1 MMFRVNLLFLIFI
14 SLCGLTESKVL
25 SKLEIQG
32 LSINSAEMVRN
43 ALDIHEG
50 GEFSSTAIQE
60 SIRRLYQMGL
70 FRTVDF
76 LVTSENDSAVSLAL
90 KLDEFPICENI
101 EYSGNKKI
109 KVKDFEE
116 KMTLKRGQIIS
127 DAMLYDASK
136 KIRDM
141 YSEKGYLNAEV
152 KTQNIPTKIPGNE
165 IVKFDI
171 NEGPKVKI
179 TSIVFKGNKEIKT
192 STLEHKFKTKKSKWW
207 RSGEFKEDLYRSH
220 LDTLV
225 MFYNDQG
232 YLDASIVKDTFWNSG
247 AKKDINIEVT
257 VNEGKKYF
265 AGEFYFTGN
274 RVIDTDSLT
283 SKIYLKKGR
292 PFQKDRFDMT
302 KYLIENAYREEGYLW
317 VQVDDQKNYRGD
329 TIDVTFN
336 INEGRPAIVRKIDI
350 RGNTKTMEKV
360 IRREIDLL
368 PGQKYK
374 QSLMARSRQKIFAL
388 NFFSDVKPD
397 LVPNEDG
404 TIDLVFDIVEKDNI
418 GQLQVGAAY
427 SGTDGFVGTFSTS
440 IPNFRGTGEELGIN
454 LQYGGYGGNTR
465 DIRLRFKEPWAF
477 DTPTSLS
484 ADVFYS
490 RGLYTYGDTM
500 TSVGFVLGA
509 GRSKLSWPDDHFT
522 VNGSYQ
528 FSYEKQT
535 GSTLAKSTKV
545 NVIEEGLLSRLTFEI
560 MRYDFDMPLFPTTG
574 SKLTITPQ
582 IAGLG
587 GDFNYFKGTAEY
599 EYHFPLPYKFV
610 MGFNSKFGLI
620 TGLGKGV
627 PKISQ
632 YDLFKIGGVYG
643 DGNLRG
649 YEDYQFG
656 GWNTSHPENGL
667 SMFTTSLELRYPIME
682 QQLYVAAFTDVG
694 NTWSGLSEVN
704 LTDLYKD
711 AGVGVRINIPMLGL
725 MGFDFGYGFDDPQ
738 KRLVNSKPHGWKFNF
753 LMNRGF

>member
-1 MMFRVNLLFLIFI
+1 MMFRVNLLFLILI
-14 SLCGLTESKVL
+14 SLCGLTHAKVL

-32 LSINSAEMVRN
+32 LSINSAEVVRN

-76 LVTSENDSAVSLAL
+76 FVTSENDSTVSLAL

-101 EYSGNKKI
+101 EYNGNKKI
-109 KVKDFEE
+109 KTKDFEE

-141 YSEKGYLNAEV
+141 YAEKGYLNAQV
-152 KTQNIPTKIPGNE
+152 KTESIPTKIPGNV
-165 IVKFDI
+165 IAKFDI

-192 STLEHKFKTKKSKWW
+192 STLERRFKTKKSKWW
-207 RSGEFKEDLYRSH
+207 RSGEFNEDLYRSH
-220 LDTLV
+220 LDSLV
-225 MFYNDQG
+225 IFYNDQG
-232 YLDASIVKDTFWNSG
+232 YLDASIAKDTFFYSG

-257 VNEGKKYF
+257 VNEGKKYY
-265 AGEFYFTGN
+265 AGDFYFTGN
-274 RVIDTDSLT
+274 RIIDTDSLT

-292 PFQKDRFDMT
+292 AFQKDRFDMT

-317 VQVDDQKNYRGD
+317 VQVDDQKNYHGD

-336 INEGRPAIVRKIDI
+336 INEGRPAIVRKIAI

-374 QSLMARSRQKIFAL
+374 QSLMARSRQKILAL

-397 LVPNEDG
+397 LIPNEDG

-427 SGTDGFVGTFSTS
+427 SGQDGFVGTFSTS

-484 ADVFYS
+484 ADLFYS
-490 RGLYTYGDTM
+490 RGFYRYTSDTM
-500 TSVGFVLGA
+500 TSIGFVLGA

-535 GSTLAKSTKV
+535 GSILPNNSKV
-545 NVIEEGLLSRLTFEI
+545 NVIEEGILSRLTLQI

-582 IAGLG
+582 VAGLG
-587 GDFNYFKGTAEY
+587 GDFSYFKGIAEY

-610 MGFNSKFGLI
+610 LGFNSKFGLI

-632 YDLFKIGGVYG
+632 YDLFKLGGVYG

-649 YEDYQFG
+649 YEDNQFG
-656 GWNTSHPENGL
+656 GWSSHPENGL
-667 SMFTTSLELRYPIME
+667 SLFNTSFELRYPIME
-682 QQLYVAAFTDVG
+682 QQLYVAAFTDLG
-694 NTWSGLSEVN
+694 NTWGGLSEVN

-711 AGVGVRINIPMLGL
+711 VGVGVRINIPMLGL
-725 MGFDFGYGFDDPQ
+725 MGFDFGYGLDDPQ